1 MGSNRDVIGIT
12 PNGTARDIIN
22 KMGGYTFSHNDPK
35 KLSEELMNLFEKSF
49 PKNSLDKNFINNFS
63 SDQVA
68 KRFQNVLEI

>member
-1 MGSNRDVIGIT
+1 
-12 PNGTARDIIN
+12 
-22 KMGGYTFSHNDPK
+22 
-35 KLSEELMNLFEKSF
+35 MNLFEKSF